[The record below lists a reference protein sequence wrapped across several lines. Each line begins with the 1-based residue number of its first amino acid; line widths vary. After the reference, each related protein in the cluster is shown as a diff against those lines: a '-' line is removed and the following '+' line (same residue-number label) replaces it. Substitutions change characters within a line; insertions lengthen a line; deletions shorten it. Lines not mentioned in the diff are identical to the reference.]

1 LYEIEN
7 KELNALSTEE
17 DVKNIGLWKKQ
28 KKIKS

>member
-17 DVKNIGLWKKQ
+17 DVRKIGLWN
-28 KKIKS
+28 IYYY